1 MKSAET
7 TLSEQIAAIFEDGF
21 DSTDQQQAEP
31 LFSIYLNHGTDQA
44 VFDYCQ
50 DNGLPGTK
58 PSIAKMRRRFGWG
71 KQREKVIKSQFA
83 ASPNTGDML
92 VDCLVAVENQ
102 LALLKKEM
110 DATEVFNKAV
120 HLAFGR
126 ALADKV
132 KIVMAI
138 RKTSNP
144 EKTLKAM
151 EKAKPEMS
159 KEDLMAFIK
168 GDIYGL

>member
-1 MKSAET
+1 
-7 TLSEQIAAIFEDGF
+7 
-21 DSTDQQQAEP
+21 
-31 LFSIYLNHGTDQA
+31 
-44 VFDYCQ
+44 
-50 DNGLPGTK
+50 
-58 PSIAKMRRRFGWG
+58 MRRRFDWG

-102 LALLKKEM
+102 LVLLQKEIDASNKFNRAL
-110 DATEVFNKAV
+110 
-120 HLAFGR
+120 HQAFGR

-138 RKTSNP
+138 RKTSDP

-159 KEDLMAFIK
+159 KEELMKFIK
-168 GDIYGL
+168 EDIYGL